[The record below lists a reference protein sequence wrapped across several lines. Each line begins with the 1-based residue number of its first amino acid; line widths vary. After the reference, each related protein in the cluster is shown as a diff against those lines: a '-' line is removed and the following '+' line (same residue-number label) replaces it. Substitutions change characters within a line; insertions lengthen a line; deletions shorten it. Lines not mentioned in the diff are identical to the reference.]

1 MPIATVNP
9 TTGETL
15 KTFQSLTP
23 AEVEVKLK
31 AAEGTFRTFRRVS
44 FAERGRMMAAAA
56 EILESEKETCARL
69 MTTEMGKTFRS
80 AVDEAAKCATAC
92 RYYAEHAEQ
101 FLADP

>member
-44 FAERGRMMAAAA
+44 FAEGGGMMAPAA
-56 EILESEKETCARL
+56 EIMESEKETCARL
-69 MTTEMGKTFRS
+69 MTTELGKTFRS
-80 AVDEAAKCATAC
+80 AVDEAAKWRRALRSCAGQC
-92 RYYAEHAEQ
+92 
-101 FLADP
+101 